1 MIIAVEEGLE
11 NIKSKLSA
19 NGYKVVGL
27 ENCDMNVDAIVY
39 KSIHLDTQIKTNL
52 MNLANPNGILMIYAN
67 NKSFDEI
74 DNILKTKVYSPLL

>member
-1 MIIAVEEGLE
+1 MIIAVEEGLN

-19 NGYKVVGL
+19 NGYDVVDL
-27 ENCDMNVDAIVY
+27 ENCAMYVDAIVY
-39 KSIHLDTQIKTNL
+39 KSIHLDAQIKTNL